1 MYGKNGTGIRAGST
15 VAVRIRVTKGLN
27 IPIGGEPEQ
36 AVNPSAPVS
45 RVALI
50 GLDYPGL
57 KPRLLVAEG
66 DPVTPKQALF
76 VDKRD
81 PAVHYCAPGRG
92 TVVAINRGPRRVLH
106 SVVVGLEDDESEEI
120 LFEPLDVQQSSR
132 LGRADLVERL
142 VQSGLWTSLRTRPFS
157 QVPHSGSVPR
167 AIFVTAM
174 DTRPLAP
181 DPMVA
186 IRADSADFSAGLE
199 ILSRLTD
206 GALNLCTARGWDIDI
221 PEIDSMRVVR
231 FSGPHPAGLVGTHI
245 HHLHPVNM
253 ERVVWHI
260 GYQDVIAVGKLFRTG
275 VIDQKRIVALGGNR
289 VKKPRLVST
298 RVGASIDQLMR
309 KEIRDP
315 ENCRIIS
322 GSVLGG
328 RTASENL
335 AYLGRYHDEVSV
347 IREGGSSFLFGWTGL
362 FPRRYSAAKTLLRK
376 TGQRRKLSFS
386 TAQNG
391 RYTGM
396 LPMRAFEKVM
406 PLDILQSPMFR
417 ALLVKDTDQ
426 AQALGC
432 LELDEEDL
440 ALCSFL
446 CPAKVDYGTFLR
458 MNLNQIER
466 EG

>member
-1 MYGKNGTGIRAGST
+1 MCR
-15 VAVRIRVTKGLN
+15 RIESLN
-27 IPIGGEPEQ
+27 
-36 AVNPSAPVS
+36 S
-45 RVALI
+45 
-50 GLDYPGL
+50 
-57 KPRLLVAEG
+57 
-66 DPVTPKQALF
+66 QALF

-81 PAVHYCAPGRG
+81 PAVQYCAPGRG
-92 TVVAINRGPRRVLH
+92 TVIAINRGPRRVLH
-106 SVVVGLEDDESEEI
+106 SVVVGLEDDGLEEAS
-120 LFEPLDVQQSSR
+120 FERLDSQQINR
-132 LGRADLVERL
+132 LGREDLVDRL
-142 VQSGLWTSLRTRPFS
+142 LQSGLWPSLRTRPLS
-157 QVPHSGSVPR
+157 QVPHSESVPK
-167 AIFVTAM
+167 AIFVTAL

-199 ILSRLTD
+199 ILSRLTE
-206 GALNLCTARGWDIDI
+206 GAVNLCTAGGWDITIPDI
-221 PEIDSMRVVR
+221 DGMRLVQ

-245 HHLHPVNM
+245 HHLFPVSM
-253 ERVVWHI
+253 ERVVWHV
-260 GYQDVIAVGKLFRTG
+260 GYQDVIAIGKLFRAG
-275 VIDQKRIVALGGNR
+275 VIDQKRIVALGGSR
-289 VKKPRLVST
+289 VHKPRLVST

-309 KEIRDP
+309 KEIREP

-335 AYLGRYHDEVSV
+335 SYLGRYHNQVSV
-347 IREGGSSFLFGWTGL
+347 IREGGSGFLFGWTGL

-376 TGQRRKLSFS
+376 TGQRRKLRFS
-386 TAQNG
+386 TSQNG
-391 RYTGM
+391 RFTGM
-396 LPMRAFEKVM
+396 LPMRAFEKVL
-406 PLDILQSPMFR
+406 PLDILPSSLFR
-417 ALLVKDTDQ
+417 ALLVKDTEQ

-440 ALCSFL
+440 ALCSFV